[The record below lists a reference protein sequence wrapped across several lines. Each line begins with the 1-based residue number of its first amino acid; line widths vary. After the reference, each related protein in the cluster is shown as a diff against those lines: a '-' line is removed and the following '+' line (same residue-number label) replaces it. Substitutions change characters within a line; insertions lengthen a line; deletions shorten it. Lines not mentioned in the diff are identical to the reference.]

1 MAGSKKELTNGNKK
15 NVRSETM
22 SSTMRA
28 LRALELLATEPF
40 EWTLTELARSMS
52 LSKATA
58 HRILATLVEAGYAAQ
73 SPARNRYYV
82 AGKALEVGTGYLRH
96 LPAYRAAFPVMHDL
110 VKQAGRMVH
119 FGVWDNDSILF
130 LRSYGQP
137 SRYYVYADVGDR
149 RPMHANAL
157 GKAMLAYSPPL
168 DVARIMNAGCEAF
181 TRNTITAMSTMK
193 RELARIRERGYAVND
208 EEWCLGLRAVASPI
222 LGARKEVVAAI
233 CIGGPITAMT
243 ATRVKEYGSLVLE
256 AANYISHQLGFRSRV
271 EQSRRRPG

>member
-1 MAGSKKELTNGNKK
+1 MTGSNFELADGNPKK
-15 NVRSETM
+15 VRSETM
-22 SSTMRA
+22 SSTLRT

-40 EWTLTELARSMS
+40 EWTLTEVARSMS

-58 HRILATLVEAGYAAQ
+58 HRILATLVEAGYATQA
-73 SPARNRYYV
+73 PARNRYYV
-82 AGKALEVGTGYLRH
+82 SGKALEIGTGYLRH

-149 RPMHANAL
+149 RPLHANAM
-157 GKAMLAYSPPL
+157 GKAMLAYSPPF
-168 DVARIMNAGCEAF
+168 DVSRIMDAGCEAY
-181 TRNTITAMSTMK
+181 TRNTITTISAMR
-193 RELARIRERGYAVND
+193 RELARIRERGYAIND

-222 LGARKEVVAAI
+222 LGARNEVVAAI
-233 CIGGPITAMT
+233 CIGGPITNMT
-243 ATRVKEYGSLVLE
+243 PARLEEYGLLVLE
-256 AANYISHQLGFRSRV
+256 AGNYISHQLGFRSRID
-271 EQSRRRPG
+271 QAHRRS

>member
-1 MAGSKKELTNGNKK
+1 MSGSGLELANGERKS
-15 NVRSETM
+15 VRAETM
-22 SSTMRA
+22 SSTIRT

-73 SPARNRYYV
+73 APGRNRYCV
-82 AGKALEVGTGYLRH
+82 SGKALEVGSGYLRH

-137 SRYYVYADVGDR
+137 SRFYVYADVGDR
-149 RPMHANAL
+149 RPMHANAM
-157 GKAMLAYSPPL
+157 GKAMLAYSPPF
-168 DVARIMNAGCEAF
+168 DVVRIMSAGCEAF
-181 TRNTITAMSTMK
+181 TRNTITTISAMK
-193 RELARIRERGYAVND
+193 RELTRIRERGYAIND

-222 LGARKEVVAAI
+222 LGARNEVAGSI
-233 CIGGPITAMT
+233 CIGGPITNMT
-243 ATRVKEYGSLVLE
+243 SARLEEYGALVLE
-256 AANYISHQLGFRSRV
+256 AGNYISHQLGFRSRI
-271 EQSRRRPG
+271 EQSRRRP

>member
-1 MAGSKKELTNGNKK
+1 MAGSNLEVASGDKKS
-15 NVRSETM
+15 VRAETM
-22 SSTMRA
+22 SSTIRT

-73 SPARNRYYV
+73 APGRNRYCV
-82 AGKALEVGTGYLRH
+82 SGKALEVGSGYLRH

-137 SRYYVYADVGDR
+137 SRFYVYADV
-149 RPMHANAL
+149 
-157 GKAMLAYSPPL
+157 
-168 DVARIMNAGCEAF
+168 
-181 TRNTITAMSTMK
+181 
-193 RELARIRERGYAVND
+193 
-208 EEWCLGLRAVASPI
+208 
-222 LGARKEVVAAI
+222 
-233 CIGGPITAMT
+233 
-243 ATRVKEYGSLVLE
+243 
-256 AANYISHQLGFRSRV
+256 
-271 EQSRRRPG
+271 